1 MLSNHEEEKNFK
13 KINNFLKKNNA
24 LAINGMIK
32 EQIEKKGY
40 WDKLWYVNRVGIH
53 CINVE
58 DVI

>member
-1 MLSNHEEEKNFK
+1 MQPEEEENYE

-24 LAINGMIK
+24 MVVNTMIK

-40 WDKLWYVNRVGIH
+40 WDKLWYVNHVGIH